1 MALTIKKQIKS
12 SGIIRVYN
20 RSLIQQLNNQ
30 GLDKRSISRYVN
42 CHISTVVRWQARD
55 DIKEMLII

>member
-1 MALTIKKQIKS
+1 MALALKKQIKS

-42 CHISTVVRWQARD
+42 WHNP
-55 DIKEMLII
+55 